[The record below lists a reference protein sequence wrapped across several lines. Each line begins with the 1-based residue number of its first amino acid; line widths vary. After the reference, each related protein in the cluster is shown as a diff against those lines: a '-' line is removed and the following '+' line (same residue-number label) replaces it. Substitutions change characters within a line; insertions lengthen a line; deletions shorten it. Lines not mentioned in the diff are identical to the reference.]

1 MKVSQFTS
9 GAPAQLGDILGA
21 VRGSG
26 NVKVTVADVVKAA
39 IGVYN
44 VLDPQFAGGADPTG
58 TTSSSPAIQ
67 AAINAAQAAGG
78 GEVFIP
84 AGTYKIG
91 QTAETVTTHTS
102 DMSDAGLIVTGNDVT
117 IRGAGM
123 GATILIQAGTSVA
136 LANSAFIALISA
148 SNARIADLT
157 IDGGFTGSQ
166 NGGAGIWGDAEFA
179 DDICANNVIERV
191 EIRVHFD

>member
-39 IGVYN
+39 TGVYN

-166 NGGAGIWGDAEFA
+166 NGGAGI
-179 DDICANNVIERV
+179 CR
-191 EIRVHFD
+191 